1 MAQSKRRAS
10 ATWEGGLQDG
20 TGSLSATGGVLTNTP
35 FSFKTRFLS
44 EDGSAGTNPEELLA
58 AAHAGCFTMATG
70 ATMGQQGI
78 VPTHLETKSV
88 LTMDTDTLTITAV
101 DLTLTGTVPG
111 IDQAKFEE
119 IANEAKKNCIISRA
133 LSPDITLTLT
143 ATLV

>member
-10 ATWEGGLQDG
+10 ATWSGTLKEG
-20 TGSLSATGGVLTNTP
+20 TGTLSATGGVLDSTP

-70 ATMGQQGI
+70 GTLTREGLT
-78 VPTHLETKSV
+78 PTNLETKAV
-88 LTMDTDTLTITAV
+88 LTMDTDTLTITAI
-101 DLTLTGTVPG
+101 DLVLTGSVPG

-119 IANEAKKNCIISRA
+119 IANDAKKNCIISRA

>member
-1 MAQSKRRAS
+1 MAQAKRRAS

-20 TGSLSATGGVLTNTP
+20 KGSLSATGGVLNNTP

-70 ATMGQQGI
+70 ATMGQEGI
-78 VPTHLETKSV
+78 VPTHLETKVV
-88 LTMDTDTLTITAV
+88 LTMDMDTLTITAI
-101 DLTLTGTVPG
+101 DLNLTGTVPG

-119 IANEAKKNCIISRA
+119 VANNAKKNCIISRA

>member
-1 MAQSKRRAS
+1 MAQAKRRAS

-20 TGSLSATGGVLTNTP
+20 KGSLSATGGVLNNTP

-44 EDGSAGTNPEELLA
+44 EDGSAGTNPEELIA

-88 LTMDTDTLTITAV
+88 LTMDMDTLSITAI
-101 DLTLTGTVPG
+101 DLTITGTVPG

-119 IANEAKKNCIISRA
+119 IANEAKKNCVISRA
-133 LSPDITLTLT
+133 LAPSIALTVT

>member
-1 MAQSKRRAS
+1 MAQTKRRAS
-10 ATWEGGLQDG
+10 ATWSGSLKEG
-20 TGSLSATGGVLTNTP
+20 TGSLSATGGVLNSTP
-35 FSFKTRFLS
+35 FSFKTRFQS
-44 EDGSAGTNPEELLA
+44 EDGSVGTNPEELIA

-78 VPTHLETKSV
+78 IPTSLETKAV
-88 LTMDTDTLTITAV
+88 LTMDTDTLTITTI
-101 DLTLTGTVPG
+101 DLVLTGSVPG

-119 IANEAKKNCIISRA
+119 IANDAKKNCIISRA

>member
-1 MAQSKRRAS
+1 MAQTKRRAS
-10 ATWEGGLQDG
+10 ATWSGSLKEG
-20 TGSLSATGGVLTNTP
+20 TGSLSATGGVLNSTP
-35 FSFKTRFLS
+35 FSFKTRFQS
-44 EDGSAGTNPEELLA
+44 EDGSAGTNPEELIA

-78 VPTHLETKSV
+78 IPTNLETKAV
-88 LTMDTDTLTITAV
+88 LTMDTDTLTITTI
-101 DLTLTGTVPG
+101 DLVLTGSVPG

-119 IANEAKKNCIISRA
+119 IANDAKKNCIISRA